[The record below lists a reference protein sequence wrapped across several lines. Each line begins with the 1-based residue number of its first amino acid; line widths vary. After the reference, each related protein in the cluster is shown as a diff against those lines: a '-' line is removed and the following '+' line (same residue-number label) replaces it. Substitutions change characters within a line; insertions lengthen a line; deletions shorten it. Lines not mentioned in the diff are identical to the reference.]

1 MDSVSSETDDSDS
14 LSERTQTLNN
24 LDESILNETTSSS
37 NDAAVT
43 FDVWAQKQKN
53 NQKLRGSR
61 IAEKE
66 AEKKEIV
73 DSIRE
78 HKEEQSQNQ
87 QLKTIQNMM
96 IMKMM
101 QKTMN
106 MLESPEDETQ
116 SPGKNNQIILRID
129 EIEEKI
135 KSLNNNVQLLCN
147 LLDK

>member
-1 MDSVSSETDDSDS
+1 MDSASSETDDSDS